1 MGSTAQPISM
11 VELSLCC
18 LTQCSFLSCES
29 NKYIF
34 RPLVLYVWLQF
45 ITLCTKNKYNSKIRF
60 TIDSTDKRM
69 KIHAWSIRKYW
80 ISMELCHHQYWLH
93 WGVFWPQICQIFNS
107 KFKISLIIGK
117 LQPCGFPQAE
127 VYPQEQEWPI
137 DWSSGGTTASPFSK
151 HDGTYI
157 GTIVFQILKD
167 QRIDKGGW
175 LTIYHILLLSLSIT
189 NLPRFAPLSIVPFQ
203 SSPIHLTTSLFDPTQ
218 SYCGF

>member
-1 MGSTAQPISM
+1 M

-34 RPLVLYVWLQF
+34 RPLVLYIWLQF

-107 KFKISLIIGK
+107 KFKISLIVGK
-117 LQPCGFPQAE
+117 LQPCGVPQAE

-137 DWSSGGTTASPFSK
+137 DWSSGGTTIFKTWWYVHRNNSVSNFKRSK
-151 HDGTYI
+151 NWQGRLIDNRSYFAVV
-157 GTIVFQILKD
+157 IVD
-167 QRIDKGGW
+167 
-175 LTIYHILLLSLSIT
+175 H
-189 NLPRFAPLSIVPFQ
+189 
-203 SSPIHLTTSLFDPTQ
+203 
-218 SYCGF
+218 